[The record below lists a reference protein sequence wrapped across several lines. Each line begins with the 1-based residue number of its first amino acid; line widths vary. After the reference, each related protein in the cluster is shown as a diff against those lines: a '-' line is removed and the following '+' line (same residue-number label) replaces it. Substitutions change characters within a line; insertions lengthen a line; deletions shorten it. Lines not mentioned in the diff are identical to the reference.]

1 MLVVTH
7 LECLCLGSVIHFR
20 ALNVNVLGFAVVA
33 CRVVVVSAAVAAVF
47 LFPND
52 LWKISS
58 ANIILS
64 AAVAQFASRR
74 IFIDAASAVANILP
88 C

>member
-1 MLVVTH
+1 MGPSSI
-7 LECLCLGSVIHFR
+7 LGHK
-20 ALNVNVLGFAVVA
+20 VNVLGLAVVA
-33 CRVVVVSAAVAAVF
+33 CRAAVVSAAVVAVF

-74 IFIDAASAVANILP
+74 IFIDAASAVANRFQSSFLLFL
-88 C
+88 